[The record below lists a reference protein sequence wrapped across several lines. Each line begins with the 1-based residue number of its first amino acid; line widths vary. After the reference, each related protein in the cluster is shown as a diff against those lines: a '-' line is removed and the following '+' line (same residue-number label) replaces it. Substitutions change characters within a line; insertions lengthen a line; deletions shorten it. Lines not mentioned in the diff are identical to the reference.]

1 MEDMAT
7 SSPGGGLLSF
17 KKNIQRKRKIG
28 VQKDYYT
35 GKYIATFFW

>member
-1 MEDMAT
+1 MAT
-7 SSPGGGLLSF
+7 SNPGGGLLSF